1 VVAVFRDDGGDA
13 TERVPTREP
22 AEGWLTSALRG
33 SLAGHLFLLPARHYV
48 QVDAPATVAMLL
60 RSLRLK
66 PVMSRDAKRD
76 GQAG

>member
-1 VVAVFRDDGGDA
+1 MFAARD
-13 TERVPTREP
+13 R
-22 AEGWLTSALRG
+22 
-33 SLAGHLFLLPARHYV
+33 SLNLGRAHSFHELPPNSDLFLLTARHYV